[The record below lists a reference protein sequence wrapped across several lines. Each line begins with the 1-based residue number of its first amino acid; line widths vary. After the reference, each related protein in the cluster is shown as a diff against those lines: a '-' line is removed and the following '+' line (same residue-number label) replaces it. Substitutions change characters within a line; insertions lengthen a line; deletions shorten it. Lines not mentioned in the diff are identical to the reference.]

1 MTPSLRASRSAAEP
15 VAYATGFA
23 GGGGSAPTL
32 VLAHGNDETAL
43 AVAAL
48 LRQRHGD
55 HAVAFRTVEEVLAAP
70 CWDHRISASGVTS
83 EIVMHD
89 GARLGGRASSVIFN
103 RVGFVDPPHFHNA
116 APADR
121 DYARM
126 ELLALLLSWLADP
139 GCPVVNRPAP
149 GGLSGAMHRPL
160 TWSRLAQIA
169 GLTPLAMM
177 ATSSTRRFPSARDA
191 VRRPDLS
198 YTSGMF
204 DGGPAR
210 PNDFSWFTAPGNA
223 GQLSL
228 LAIGGRI
235 PQDAPPDLVEP
246 CRRLAQL
253 ADTDILRIDLVASS
267 ASPTGWA
274 FARADSCPHI
284 SDPDSLVRVARL
296 LETSAAQAAASAS

>member
-1 MTPSLRASRSAAEP
+1 
-15 VAYATGFA
+15 
-23 GGGGSAPTL
+23 
-32 VLAHGNDETAL
+32 VLAHANDETAL

-48 LRQRHGD
+48 LRERHGG
-55 HAVAFRTVEEVLAAP
+55 HAVAFRTVDEVLAAP
-70 CWDHRISASGVTS
+70 CWDHRISASGVMT
-83 EIVMHD
+83 EIRMHD
-89 GARLGGRASSVIFN
+89 GVRIGGRASSVIFN
-103 RVGFVDPPHFHNA
+103 RVGFVEPPNFHNA

-160 TWSRLAQIA
+160 MWSRLAQVA

-177 ATSSTRRFPSARDA
+177 ATSSTRRFPQARGA

-198 YTSGMF
+198 YTSGTF
-204 DGGPAR
+204 DDGLGR
-210 PNDFSWFTAPGNA
+210 PNDFSWFTAPVDA
-223 GQLSL
+223 GHLSL

-235 PQDAPPDLVEP
+235 PQDAPEGLVES

-253 ADTDILRIDLVASS
+253 ADTDILRIDLVAQP
-267 ASPTGWA
+267 ASPSGWA
-274 FARADSCPHI
+274 FARADSCPHV
-284 SDPDSLVRVARL
+284 SDPDSLLRIARL
-296 LETSAAQAAASAS
+296 LESSAAQAAASAP